1 MKNSILML
9 LLALLMLNAHAFAQ
23 PLYVDLS
30 TLLDADV
37 FLEADGTPIG
47 DPLDEEDSRIDAET
61 LPENYQDGSPVTTQD
76 GRTSFLFAPLK
87 QSGLDAAALSGQTVD
102 VEDGNYQYLD
112 LALLAAPGAFNDPF
126 PTIDFLY
133 ADGTSQSERLGP
145 VAGWFQSPTAYDN
158 IFYSYTDDS
167 GVNSIISLDTF
178 TDEELFYVT
187 QESGNGNDNG
197 NRFVDGNGYVL
208 YWFDDMQ
215 GLQEANL
222 GVTVGNNFVISIATE
237 YYDPEFSTTEGYE
250 VLANS
255 MEIHDGVEHMAL
267 GNLREYTFD
276 LAPYLARGT
285 NEIYLLFTDA
295 TTENGWGPY
304 ITDIR
309 IYTGEARSFEQTLA
323 PDIDTSQAE
332 VYAMFQTNGGEE
344 EQPYLY
350 DNRGSGPSSRQH
362 RFADGSGSITYR
374 FDLPDDVDDARLM
387 VDMANNFVVS
397 LAGQTD
403 EVRYASVNPASA
415 EESEYLIDAGN
426 SNTGN
431 NHRFA
436 DGSNYMIYQFDLP
449 DDITTAVA
457 QIDVG
462 NQFVIEIASGTDGEF
477 QLEMDWVAEN
487 GGTDIRDN
495 SNRDFYNFD
504 LTPYLQNNPG
514 KIVRIRLSDGIPE
527 NGWGADLYGIAIYN
541 QLLEDGED
549 AYEEVLNS
557 MDLFGE
563 DIHNEY
569 NKGYYEIDLASVLQD
584 NPEKEVFIRFTDQST
599 NDGWGPGIFWM
610 AVYSGELEILSDRYV
625 FENLKTTSG
634 NPVNHGVN
642 LLHRRY
648 TLDAQKTLNQ
658 ITLPEAEGVYL
669 LAATL
674 NAGDTAVSDWMLR

>member
-267 GNLREYTFD
+267 GNLRNTP
-276 LAPYLARGT
+276 L
-285 NEIYLLFTDA
+285 I
-295 TTENGWGPY
+295 
-304 ITDIR
+304 
-309 IYTGEARSFEQTLA
+309 S
-323 PDIDTSQAE
+323 
-332 VYAMFQTNGGEE
+332 
-344 EQPYLY
+344 
-350 DNRGSGPSSRQH
+350 
-362 RFADGSGSITYR
+362 
-374 FDLPDDVDDARLM
+374 LPILP
-387 VDMANNFVVS
+387 VVRMKSTCS
-397 LAGQTD
+397 LPTPPLKTAG
-403 EVRYASVNPASA
+403 
-415 EESEYLIDAGN
+415 
-426 SNTGN
+426 
-431 NHRFA
+431 
-436 DGSNYMIYQFDLP
+436 
-449 DDITTAVA
+449 
-457 QIDVG
+457 
-462 NQFVIEIASGTDGEF
+462 
-477 QLEMDWVAEN
+477 
-487 GGTDIRDN
+487 
-495 SNRDFYNFD
+495 
-504 LTPYLQNNPG
+504 
-514 KIVRIRLSDGIPE
+514 VRILRISE
-527 NGWGADLYGIAIYN
+527 
-541 QLLEDGED
+541 
-549 AYEEVLNS
+549 
-557 MDLFGE
+557 
-563 DIHNEY
+563 
-569 NKGYYEIDLASVLQD
+569 
-584 NPEKEVFIRFTDQST
+584 FIRVRHGRLNRLWLRILIPVRRKCTRCSRPT
-599 NDGWGPGIFWM
+599 VAKRNNRICTITGGPVPPVDNIVLLMEVVQLPIVSIFLMMWM
-610 AVYSGELEILSDRYV
+610 MPDSWWIW
-625 FENLKTTSG
+625 
-634 NPVNHGVN
+634 
-642 LLHRRY
+642 
-648 TLDAQKTLNQ
+648 Q
-658 ITLPEAEGVYL
+658 ITLWFLSPGRQTRC
-669 LAATL
+669 ATQ
-674 NAGDTAVSDWMLR
+674 A